1 MRDDSSVIDSGVDR
15 AALAFSLLPKD
26 TAEVVNRRLSVGE
39 RMRLREGLSRMRD
52 ASDAQRMAAIRALA
66 TSVKRGLE
74 WPRPS
79 VHDESDCP
87 FTIVVNQPR
96 ALVVDMLER
105 IAAREPLEV
114 AVTLC
119 HLPAEPRET
128 FWQALSAEARSNV
141 LASLDEVHFVST
153 VRTRSYARDI
163 TARLSRERRLSPR
176 SV

>member
-1 MRDDSSVIDSGVDR
+1 MSDNSSMTEAGIDR
-15 AALAFSLLPKD
+15 AALAFSLLPAN

-39 RMRLREGLSRMRD
+39 RMRLREGLARMRD
-52 ASDAQRMAAIRALA
+52 ASDARRMTAIRALA
-66 TSVKRGLE
+66 QSVQRGLE

-87 FTIVVNQPR
+87 FNIVVNQPR
-96 ALVVDMLER
+96 ALIVDMLER

-119 HLPAEPRET
+119 HLPAEPREML
-128 FWQALSAEARSNV
+128 WQAFSAEARSAV
-141 LASLDEVHFVST
+141 LATLDQVHFVST

-176 SV
+176 SG